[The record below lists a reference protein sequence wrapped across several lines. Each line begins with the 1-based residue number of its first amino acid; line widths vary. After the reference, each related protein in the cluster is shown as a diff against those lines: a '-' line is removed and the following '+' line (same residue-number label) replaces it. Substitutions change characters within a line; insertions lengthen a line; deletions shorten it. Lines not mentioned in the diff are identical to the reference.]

1 MVEQYR
7 VCLPPDPNPKRPSY
21 VLPQGACDTHFHIYG
36 PPDVFPYTAQRRYTP
51 PAAPL
56 EHCLMMQQA
65 VGLGR
70 GVVVQASSHGLDNA
84 ALLDAIARSGGRFL
98 GVAQIDDT
106 VSTDE
111 IDRLH
116 EGGVRGARFTLVGT
130 RRGNVEPAAFERC
143 LERMARRG
151 WSVDLHIDPE
161 HLIAHEDIIRAI
173 PMPVV
178 VDHIARVDTRAG
190 LDQPA
195 MALLLDLLR
204 DGKFWVKLSGADK
217 ISADPDAA
225 PRIGL
230 PYGDVVPYARTVIAA
245 APDRVMWGSDWPH
258 SNIFVPGHV
267 PSDGALLDLLAA
279 FAPDEKLRNRI
290 LVDNPARLYGFDG

>member
-1 MVEQYR
+1 MAEQYR

-151 WSVDLHIDPE
+151 WSVDLHIDPG

-178 VDHIARVDTRAG
+178 FDHIARVDTTAG
-190 LDQPA
+190 HDQPA
-195 MALLLDLLR
+195 MALLLDLLGGG
-204 DGKFWVKLSGADK
+204 DYWVKVSGADK
-217 ISADPDAA
+217 VSADPRAVVA
-225 PRIGL
+225 QGL
-230 PYGDVVPYARTVIAA
+230 PYMDVVPFAARVIAA
-245 APDRVMWGSDWPH
+245 ALDRVIWGSDWPH
-258 SNIFVPGHV
+258 GNTFTPGCIAN
-267 PSDGALLDLLAA
+267 DGDLLDLLAQC
-279 FAPDEKLRNRI
+279 APDQATRNRI